1 MGSSRYS
8 ALSSRS
14 NFQILS
20 IEYEK
25 EDEERGEGGEER
37 RKRGRGEEKMRILPG
52 NSMGNGVFVC
62 VVVKKLKVL
71 S

>member
-1 MGSSRYS
+1 
-8 ALSSRS
+8 LSSRS

-20 IEYEK
+20 IEYEEQ

>member
-1 MGSSRYS
+1 
-8 ALSSRS
+8 LSSRS

-20 IEYEK
+20 IEYEEQ

-52 NSMGNGVFVC
+52 NSMGNGVFVS